1 MRKASK
7 NLKAYTLIEALVV
20 VAIIAIVTSIILV
33 SYSNSR
39 RTQQLEGAAR
49 EVEAAVREAQS
60 YALTGY
66 QGVVGTDPCRFEVA
80 WSGTTY
86 SVTYWYKSTSDDSC
100 TGADPLVLGSYAVR
114 NGVAFTSGG
123 SFSYTPPYATASFDS
138 NDGVVESRVVPL
150 TFSGSFQAVCVYD
163 NGLINN
169 RTGASCP

>member
-1 MRKASK
+1 MQKTSK
-7 NLKAYTLIEALVV
+7 NFKAFTLIEALIV
-20 VAIIAIVTSIILV
+20 VAIIAIVTAIILV

-39 RTQQLEGAAR
+39 TAQQLESAAR

-66 QGVVGTDPCRFEVA
+66 QGVVATDPCRFEVA
-80 WSGTTY
+80 WSGSTY
-86 SVTYWYKSTSDDSC
+86 SVTYWYKDTNDNCNRS
-100 TGADPLVLGSYAVR
+100 LVLGSYAVR

-123 SFSYTPPYATASFDS
+123 SFYYTPPYATASFAGTNAS
-138 NDGVVESRVVPL
+138 QAVVL
-150 TFSGSFQAVCVYD
+150 TQSSSWQVVCVYA